1 MDQRVVIMAGSES
14 DRPHIEKIIESLK
27 YFEIPF
33 EVRICSGHKNPDT
46 LLEIIRGYNGLSAA
60 IVFIAV
66 AGGTDALSGT
76 LSFHALHPVIS
87 CPPDGPNESCL
98 TNPPG
103 SANAY
108 IANAK
113 NVGKFAAQSF
123 AHLDPRYR
131 KLLEQYN
138 REKVMSLEKSDKEF
152 QKRFTGGS
160 SWEV

>member
-14 DRPHIEKIIESLK
+14 DRSHIEKIIESLK

-33 EVRICSGHKNPDT
+33 EVRICSAHKNPDT
-46 LLEIIRGYNGLSAA
+46 LLEIIRGYNALSAA
-60 IVFIAV
+60 IVFVAV
-66 AGGTDALSGT
+66 AGGSDALSGT

-87 CPPDGPNESCL
+87 CPPDTPNESCL

-108 IANAK
+108 IANTR
-113 NVGKFAAQSF
+113 NVGKFAAQAF
-123 AHLDPRYR
+123 AHLNPRYR
-131 KLLEQYN
+131 KLLEQHN

-152 QKRFTGGS
+152 RKRYTGGN